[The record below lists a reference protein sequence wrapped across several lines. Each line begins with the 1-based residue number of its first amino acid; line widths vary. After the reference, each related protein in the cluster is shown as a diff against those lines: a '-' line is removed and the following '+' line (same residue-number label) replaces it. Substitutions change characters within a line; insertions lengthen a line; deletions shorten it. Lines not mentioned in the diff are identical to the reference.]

1 MGTIGP
7 GEAYDHHVSNAKQ
20 IGDGCNPRTVVFKCQ
35 GDSNLPLP
43 YRIPDQETPSRSS
56 RPLSVSSHDKY
67 SGEVESPVLCYIS
80 PITINIVISIDRADL

>member
-1 MGTIGP
+1 MIITFRMPSKLAIDAIL
-7 GEAYDHHVSNAKQ
+7 EQ
-20 IGDGCNPRTVVFKCQ
+20 WFLKCQ